1 MRKTLLFSLL
11 LLVNFS
17 LFSQNKFQ
25 DGLTISEQWE
35 FIKQKSSRWE
45 NYSMIQ
51 DPWLNNIKSSVLDS
65 LDSKNKIIAELNSTI
80 NKINIEKEEL
90 TQKAENIKQEL
101 EKTRTEKNNFE
112 ILNISMNKSVFV
124 SIISFTFLGL
134 LIFTAFSF
142 LLFKRENMN
151 MSKCKKE
158 NEQLKQEFE
167 DYRQESRI
175 KQEQLVIQHHK
186 EIQKLKGMG

>member
-65 LDSKNKIIAELNSTI
+65 LDNKNKIIAELNSTI

-101 EKTRTEKNNFE
+101 EKTKTEKNNFE

-167 DYRQESRI
+167 DYRQETRI

>member
-65 LDSKNKIIAELNSTI
+65 LDNKNKMIAELNSTI

-167 DYRQESRI
+167 DYRQETRI

>member
-90 TQKAENIKQEL
+90 TQKVENIKQEL

>member
-65 LDSKNKIIAELNSTI
+65 LDNKNKMIAELNSTI

>member
-65 LDSKNKIIAELNSTI
+65 LDNKNKIIAELNSTI

-101 EKTRTEKNNFE
+101 EKTKTEKNNFE

-124 SIISFTFLGL
+124 SIISFSFLGL
-134 LIFTAFSF
+134 LIFTTFSF

>member
-65 LDSKNKIIAELNSTI
+65 LDNKNKMIAELNSTI

-134 LIFTAFSF
+134 LIFIAFSF

>member
-17 LFSQNKFQ
+17 IFSQNKFQ

-65 LDSKNKIIAELNSTI
+65 LDNKNKMIAELNSTI

>member
-17 LFSQNKFQ
+17 IFSQNKFQ

-65 LDSKNKIIAELNSTI
+65 LDNKNKIIAELNSTI

-101 EKTRTEKNNFE
+101 EKTKTEKNNFE

-167 DYRQESRI
+167 DYRQETRI

>member
-65 LDSKNKIIAELNSTI
+65 LDNKNKMIAELNSTI

-101 EKTRTEKNNFE
+101 EKTKTEKNNFE

-167 DYRQESRI
+167 DYRQETRI